1 MQDEEDLITAEN
13 DDEQV
18 SSTVY
23 DELAR
28 IADINTHDGVVTASP
43 ERAEEISEAQIA
55 RLFTD
60 QDLVPIFR
68 ELAEGKIEPPMAELT
83 AAYLM
88 RAEYL
93 NGSSPP
99 RYIAA
104 DGQLGQMILSL
115 DTTTIDDPVERDVF
129 SLFQTALTDPSTSE
143 QLDHGAT
150 ACRLLPGLIRKHS
163 PEVATAMLEKFG
175 SYTVDDYSRDV
186 RTISGIGID
195 AITAARE
202 VATAVGVVE
211 QPEPAPPE
219 VVAYNRLVLLLAARE
234 TVDNFKQELAEQ
246 GHSQELDQFTAISSE
261 LREQVSTMLVA
272 EFGASEEEAGIA
284 LDLLTE
290 NGVTKYGIVLDH
302 IDGYGVATIL
312 ELAKDAEL
320 REAIIKLTK
329 TELTSRLAR
338 QVVMLAIDELGDS
351 DKLGRDRLIGAS
363 NVLSGPDI
371 QPLIDRLKLAD
382 QDRLIVQILSK
393 QDPVEYMNELKAAV
407 NDLALDAFLT
417 RIEEP
422 KLVSTQ
428 LRDKIT
434 EQLISSPKRFGDLI
448 ATLATDP
455 KLHRLVTDPSI
466 ATADFLKI
474 IQGAMLGDQDLIIK
488 AGSGIIAENYAQAS
502 KLMNP
507 SQIWYYTAPVSSFL
521 QIIDSIAARP
531 VLLAA
536 YRSFLERAGP
546 MSSESEQR
554 AASLF
559 KTLKYLGE
567 EDIGDMTNLDE
578 IEGGIVASFLTKL
591 SDGQVNVSP
600 EQQRAFIEG
609 FGTLTPILI
618 YALNYIGQDEYKKA
632 LSGLV
637 ESVASGTYETWKRGD
652 GSVESLRELVEA
664 GYLPENLTPEQY
676 VEWCTDRR
684 ADTREQMVSSA
695 EDTAFAIR
703 DVVANGS
710 IDIAMLAPGYSVKLE
725 DLQVVNADRKGLG
738 QLIAALHK
746 VAKGQ
751 TEGIFS
757 ANLLNELES
766 SLGEAGIT
774 SGVADVLKMLK
785 DGANIAEVKRA
796 VEIKLTQLKQ
806 LSLLIRVANISP
818 EEVASGALLKEPDK
832 NGVRKIQQQL
842 DDVISTL
849 TEDLPPAI
857 AFIPQSVKQ
866 ILTDSLAQND
876 KIELFEV
883 EDTID
888 PKVTLEIG
896 ETPQRTCQHYESG
909 GYRAG
914 LIGYY
919 DPEVKI
925 IIVRNENGGII
936 GRSIMRLMQDENGDA
951 ILFIERIYLSVS
963 SPTVRTMIEE
973 HASKKA
979 AEMGIELR
987 SNIRGFGS
995 RLSDKPRTMIVRKL
1009 KMPAVYTDSGGINR
1023 GSMKIVS

>member
-1 MQDEEDLITAEN
+1 MPEDSPVKN
-13 DDEQV
+13 DDTQGP
-18 SSTVY
+18 STIY

-28 IADINTHDGVVTASP
+28 IADINNQDGMDTASP
-43 ERAEEISEAQIA
+43 ERAEETSEAQIA

-60 QDLVPIFR
+60 QELGPIFR
-68 ELAEGKIEPPMAELT
+68 ELAEGEIDPPMAELT

-88 RAEYL
+88 RAGYI
-93 NGSSPP
+93 NGSPP
-99 RYIAA
+99 PKYIAA

-163 PEVATAMLEKFG
+163 PELATVMLEKFARNG
-175 SYTVDDYSRDV
+175 VVGHNRDV
-186 RTISGIGID
+186 RTISAIGIE

-202 VATAVGVVE
+202 VATGVGVIE

-261 LREQVSTMLVA
+261 LREQVWKMLVA

-284 LDLLTE
+284 VDLLTE
-290 NGVTKYGIVLDH
+290 NSVPKDGYLVNNH
-302 IDGYGVATIL
+302 IDGYGIATIL
-312 ELAKDAEL
+312 ELVKDAET

-329 TELTSRLAR
+329 NELTSHLAR
-338 QVVMLAIDELGDS
+338 QVTMLATDELGGN
-351 DKLGRDRLIGAS
+351 DKLS
-363 NVLSGPDI
+363 NF
-371 QPLIDRLKLAD
+371 
-382 QDRLIVQILSK
+382 
-393 QDPVEYMNELKAAV
+393 MNELKAAV
-407 NDLALDAFLT
+407 NVPAVDEFLR

-422 KLVSTQ
+422 ELVSTQ
-428 LRDKIT
+428 LPDQIT
-434 EQLISSPKRFGDLI
+434 ELLISNPKGFGDLI
-448 ATLATDP
+448 AALSTDP
-455 KLHRLVTDPSI
+455 KLHRLVTEPSI

-474 IQGAMLGDQDLIIK
+474 IQGEKLGDQELIIK
-488 AGSGIIAENYAQAS
+488 AGSGIIAENYVQAS
-502 KLMNP
+502 KLMDP
-507 SQIWYYTAPVSSFL
+507 SQIDYYTARVSIFVKT
-521 QIIDSIAARP
+521 IDSIATSP
-531 VLLAA
+531 GLLAS

-546 MSSESEQR
+546 MPAKSEQR

-559 KTLKYLGE
+559 ETLRYLGE
-567 EDIGDMTNLDE
+567 EDLGDMTDLDE

-600 EQQRAFIEG
+600 EQQRALIEG

-618 YALNYIGQDEYKKA
+618 YTLKYIGQDEYKEA

-684 ADTREQMVSSA
+684 TDTREQMVSSA

-725 DLQVVNADRKGLG
+725 DLQVVIADRNGLG
-738 QLIAALHK
+738 QLLAALNKAAK
-746 VAKGQ
+746 VQ
-751 TEGIFS
+751 TEGILS
-757 ANLLNELES
+757 ANFLNELES

-785 DGANIAEVKRA
+785 DGGSIAEAKRA
-796 VEIKLTQLKQ
+796 VEIKLTQLEQ
-806 LSLLIRVANISP
+806 LRLLIRVANISA

-832 NGVRKIQQQL
+832 NGVRKIQKQL

-866 ILTDSLAQND
+866 ILTDHLTQNG

-909 GYRAG
+909 GYNEG

-936 GRSIMRLMQDENGDA
+936 GRSIMRLMQDESGDA
-951 ILFIERIYLSVS
+951 ILFIETIYASVS

-979 AEMGIELR
+979 AEMDIELI
-987 SNIRGFGS
+987 SNLPEFGNH
-995 RLSDKPRTMIVRKL
+995 LSDKPRTMIVRKL
-1009 KMPAVYTDSGGINR
+1009 KMPAIYSDTAGGVKR
-1023 GSMKIVS
+1023 GSMKIVY